1 MQPMKKILITGGTGF
16 VGRALTRHLVEMGY
30 PVRILL
36 RPSRESPLL
45 PKGIP
50 MDVAVAAL
58 DDQRALQA
66 ALVDVSTIYHLASE
80 ERRGGKADLLRVD
93 IQGTRR
99 ILQAARES
107 GAERFFFLSHLGAE
121 RGSAYPVL
129 TAKAIAEEHI
139 RKSGLDYTIIRS
151 AIIFGPGDGFTTGIA
166 RLLKRIPLVFFL
178 PDQGE
183 TLLQP
188 LWVEDLAAALTWSID
203 DPATYQR
210 TYEIGGPELLSFR
223 EIVCM
228 VRDHLVLSRRMV
240 SLPSPLLRFITVF
253 QEYLFPGGAT
263 TVYWLDYLAANRTT
277 SLTTLPHQFNLLPS
291 RFKNRLDY
299 LKT

>member
-16 VGRALTRHLVEMGY
+16 IGRVLTRHLVDMGY
-30 PVRILL
+30 PVRVML
-36 RPSRESPLL
+36 RPSRETPML

-66 ALVDVSTIYHLASE
+66 ALVGVKTIYHLASD
-80 ERRGGKADLLRVD
+80 ERRGGKAELLKVD
-93 IQGTRR
+93 IQGTRN
-99 ILQAARES
+99 ILRAALET
-107 GAERFFFLSHLGAE
+107 GVERFFYLSHLGAE

-129 TAKAIAEEHI
+129 TAKAIAEDYV
-139 RKSGLDYTIIRS
+139 RKSNLDYTIIRS
-151 AIIFGPGDGFTTGIA
+151 GIIFGPGDGFTTGIA
-166 RLLKRIPLVFFL
+166 RLLKRIPLLFFL

-188 LWVEDLAAALTWSID
+188 LWVEDLASALTWSMD
-203 DPATYQR
+203 DSSTYHR

-223 EIVCM
+223 DVVTA
-228 VRDHLVLSRRMV
+228 VRDRLGLSRRMV

-253 QEYLFPGGAT
+253 QEYLFRGGPT

-291 RFKNRLDY
+291 RFKNRLDH
-299 LKT
+299 LAE